1 MRIDLKKGKKNSS
14 DELSG
19 MYSLSYLVVK
29 KSLDRLKVDEL
40 KQPQTEKQI
49 ESLNLDLFT
58 TSFKYSLD
66 KLTLEWSKK
75 MKIKIYTMLLDTDSV
90 ERRLRGISK
99 LKESF

>member
-40 KQPQTEKQI
+40 KQPQTEK
-49 ESLNLDLFT
+49 
-58 TSFKYSLD
+58 
-66 KLTLEWSKK
+66 
-75 MKIKIYTMLLDTDSV
+75 
-90 ERRLRGISK
+90 
-99 LKESF
+99 